1 MKFRSEA
8 AEEGVRTRRA
18 TEGTAGV
25 LKQYVEEPDKAQRS
39 PHALIRRRSRR
50 FMNYPG

>member
-1 MKFRSEA
+1 MSFRSEA
-8 AEEGVRTRRA
+8 AEKGVRTRRA

-25 LKQYVEEPDKAQRS
+25 LEQYVEEPDRAQHS

-50 FMNYPG
+50 FMNNPG